1 MDKDTT
7 LNIRV
12 QYDSDGQ
19 WHTVR
24 RVKGRMT
31 KGQIEVPL
39 VIRRCDH
46 YRIRL
51 EGTGVGGDGW
61 TLYALTRTRYTGSN
75 RK

>member
-1 MDKDTT
+1 MSARDII
-7 LNIRV
+7 IRPV
-12 QYDSDGQ
+12 V
-19 WHTVR
+19 TEKTMV
-24 RVKGRMT
+24 

-51 EGTGVGGDGW
+51 EGTGGGGDGW
-61 TLYALTRTRYTGSN
+61 TLYALTRTRFTGSN